1 MTDDTRTQ
9 IESLATMKLPEL
21 RARYA
26 EVLGEETRCP
36 NKIWLVRQITAA
48 LEVQAAET
56 IDAKPDA
63 DTLAKAKRWAEDA
76 FLATDIDA
84 AQIAAEMVARFEIPR
99 DAADEIA
106 ASVSRALDE
115 EYAAGVAAEAAHK
128 AELAAAGLPDV
139 GDVPPG
145 IGINVGDELQA
156 PSEPDASTDPGE
168 TKLSKL
174 SIEALQALHLEIIG
188 RPTTSTNKRYLV
200 WRVREA
206 RKGRVPTGPLTPRS
220 TDGESTDFKVLPLR
234 IEASLVTQLDEARD
248 RLGLRSRMELFRRA
262 LHAFLG
268 EQGETDVAA
277 LFAHAE

>member
-84 AQIAAEMVARFEIPR
+84 DGVAGELVERFEIPR
-99 DAADEIA
+99 ASADEIV
-106 ASVSRALDE
+106 ASVSQALDE
-115 EYAAGVAAEAAHK
+115 EYAAGVAAEEKHK

-139 GDVPPG
+139 DDVPPG
-145 IGINVGDELQA
+145 IGITVSAETI
-156 PSEPDASTDPGE
+156 EPAAE
-168 TKLSKL
+168 TRLSKL
-174 SIEALQALHLEIIG
+174 SVDALRAIHLELIG
-188 RPTTSTNKRYLV
+188 RASASSSKRYLV
-200 WRVREA
+200 WRVRQA
-206 RKGRVPTGPLTPRS
+206 QKGRVTTGPIQRRDP
-220 TDGESTDFKVLPLR
+220 GESTDYKVLPLR
-234 IEASLVTQLDEARD
+234 MEADLVAQLDEARE
-248 RLGLRSRMELFRRA
+248 RLGLRTRMDLFRRA
-262 LHAFLG
+262 LAAYLG
-268 EQGETDVAA
+268 EQGEAEVAA
-277 LFAHAE
+277 LFAQAE